1 MNLSDCSVR
10 MDWREIDLKN
20 VWIAWWWSMSTQLR
34 KHTKKSKYTSLMVW
48 GSLTILC
55 RRPPPAPPR
64 PPPGPRWWLKTTW
77 TWIYWGGRESNQENR
92 HSLNSI
98 QYKLSPVG
106 LLIDLNHT
114 CSCFTWASLVLPF
127 FSSCFLSSSY
137 FFRPS
142 RYSATASLDGFFSS
156 AETRKTSLL
165 ITNYS

>member
-1 MNLSDCSVR
+1 MMIDEHTTEETHKKIQVYVCDGLRLTDHPLSSSSSSSSTSSSGASVMAEDNL
-10 MDWREIDLKN
+10 DLN
-20 VWIAWWWSMSTQLR
+20 LLR
-34 KHTKKSKYTSLMVW
+34 RARVY
-48 GSLTILC
+48 
-55 RRPPPAPPR
+55 
-64 PPPGPRWWLKTTW
+64 
-77 TWIYWGGRESNQENR
+77 QENR

-165 ITNYS
+165 ITNYSWSQ